1 MLTVTPFSVKKD
13 ANKNHILPAKEEK
26 EEVCHSLL
34 DEDGEPH
41 SEDQKHRDK
50 CNICQSKVR
59 HRDAMANELWHI
71 DTSSLT
77 PWKTN
82 LSQLENILTLLLWQV
97 VKPIVETDISR
108 AASSFAKDSTLIKYR

>member
-59 HRDAMANELWHI
+59 HRDAMTNE
-71 DTSSLT
+71 
-77 PWKTN
+77 
-82 LSQLENILTLLLWQV
+82 LSQLEDILTLLLWQV